1 MYGKTLASSSV
12 CRFLFCH
19 VFPVETDTFSSEHPV
34 NPMVMLL
41 IMNSVYI
48 LFIIGFILDIEG
60 A

>member
-1 MYGKTLASSSV
+1 MSFSFSV
-12 CRFLFCH
+12 SGS
-19 VFPVETDTFSSEHPV
+19 PVETDTFSSEHPV